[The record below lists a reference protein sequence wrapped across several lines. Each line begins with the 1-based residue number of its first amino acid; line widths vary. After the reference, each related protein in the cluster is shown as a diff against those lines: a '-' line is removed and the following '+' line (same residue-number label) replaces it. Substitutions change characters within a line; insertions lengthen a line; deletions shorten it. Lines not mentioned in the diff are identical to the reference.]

1 MHMTAQQSLAM
12 LSTVAAGW
20 MMTRVGLSKRMLKEK
35 ISHCASCGRR
45 RGLGRC
51 PCTVGKR

>member
-12 LSTVAAGW
+12 FSTVMAGW
-20 MMTRVGLSKRMLKEK
+20 MMTRIGVSKRVLKQK

-45 RGLGRC
+45 RGAGPC
-51 PCTVGKR
+51 PCTAGKK